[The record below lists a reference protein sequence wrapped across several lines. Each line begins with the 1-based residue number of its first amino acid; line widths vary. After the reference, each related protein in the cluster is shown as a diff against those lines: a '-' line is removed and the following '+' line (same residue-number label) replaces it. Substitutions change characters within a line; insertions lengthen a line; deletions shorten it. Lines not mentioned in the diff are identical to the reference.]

1 MKIRVIVNPK
11 AGAGSAGRQ
20 VPNLSRALSAAGA
33 QHDVVTTR
41 AAGDA
46 TALARRARDDGIDVV
61 AVMGGDGTL
70 NEVCQAYLDGSGNP
84 LAGPALGLIPSG
96 TGGDFRRTFGLGTDL
111 LGAVRRL
118 VETEPRP
125 LDLGIVEVTT
135 ESGETSRKA
144 FVNITSF
151 GVSGAIDR
159 IVNRSPKWMGGRA
172 AFALATVRA
181 MSTYRNAPVAI
192 RLDGRPWHEGR
203 IVSTAIANGQYF
215 GGGMHIA
222 PEAMPSDGLLDVVAI
237 GDLTFFESMRN
248 TPDLYRGSHLG
259 LEKIRTARA
268 SVVEAAAID
277 RQPVFVDLDG
287 ETPGQLPLKAWIAP
301 GALRVR
307 A

>member
-20 VPNLSRALSAAGA
+20 VPNLSRALSAAGV

-46 TALARRARDDGIDVV
+46 TALAHRAREDGIDVV

-135 ESGETSRKA
+135 ERGETSRKA

-181 MSTYRNAPVAI
+181 MSTYRNAPVTI

-222 PEAMPSDGLLDVVAI
+222 PEALPSDGLLDVVAI

>member
-1 MKIRVIVNPK
+1 V
-11 AGAGSAGRQ
+11 A
-20 VPNLSRALSAAGA
+20 
-33 QHDVVTTR
+33 TTR

-46 TALARRARDDGIDVV
+46 TVLARRARDDGVDVV

-118 VETEPRP
+118 VETEPRA
-125 LDLGIVEVTT
+125 LDLGIVEVAT

-192 RLDGRPWHEGR
+192 RLDGRAWHEGR

-222 PEAMPSDGLLDVVAI
+222 PEAVPSDGLFDVVAI

-277 RQPVFVDLDG
+277 RRPVFVDLDG